1 MTISFPEPR
10 PGGVSLTQ
18 ELSDFWS
25 NGTTRKSWKYIETC
39 RWYSD
44 DNSWA
49 FILLTELREDAVRF
63 GESQAGLFNM
73 HPEFSWE
80 WRGACWI
87 VRARQSSKSCFAWA
101 WWIWIWHIVP
111 TVWIASTE
119 ALQPCFCRSVTIY
132 SEKMPRSNLRGG
144 SIRVTGFCFRN
155 SRERWFCHVFPCFFP
170 MN

>member
-18 ELSDFWS
+18 ELSEFWS

-63 GESQAGLFNM
+63 GESQAGLFDM

-80 WRGACWI
+80 WRGACSI
-87 VRARQSSKSCFAWA
+87 VRARQSSKSCFCVSMMNLNMTYSSNCLNR
-101 WWIWIWHIVP
+101 IYRSSP
-111 TVWIASTE
+111 PLF
-119 ALQPCFCRSVTIY
+119 LQVCDY
-132 SEKMPRSNLRGG
+132 LLRKDATLQSQRGLHSCDG
-144 SIRVTGFCFRN
+144 VLF
-155 SRERWFCHVFPCFFP
+155 
-170 MN
+170 